1 MSSSLGLAPE
11 IVSYLASVNPAE
23 HPALKKC
30 RTETAQLGGVA
41 RMQISPEQGAFMQV
55 LTHLTRAERAFE
67 IGVFTGYSSLAVA
80 LAMKEMHG
88 EDCYLLACDISEEW
102 TARARTY
109 WREAEVSEI
118 VDLQIGPATKTL
130 DAWLENDEAGSY
142 DLGFIDADKT
152 GYDDYYERGLELL
165 RPGGL
170 LLFDN
175 VLWGGAVADPTDKTP
190 DTAALRALASK
201 VQVDDRVHA
210 AMVGV
215 GDGVL
220 MCVKK

>member
-1 MSSSLGLAPE
+1 MSVSLGLSPNLIA
-11 IVSYLASVNPAE
+11 YLASVNPAE
-23 HPALKKC
+23 HPAMRKC
-30 RTETAQLGGVA
+30 REETATLGGVA
-41 RMQISPEQGAFMQV
+41 SMQISSEQGAFMQV

-80 LAMKEMHG
+80 LAMKAMHG

-102 TARARTY
+102 TAQARKY
-109 WREAEVSEI
+109 WREAGVDEI
-118 VDLQIGPATKTL
+118 IDLQIAPATKTL

-175 VLWGGAVADPTDKTP
+175 VLWSGAVADPANQTP
-190 DTAALRALASK
+190 DTIALRALAAK
-201 VQVDDRVHA
+201 IQADDRVHA

-220 MCVKK
+220 MVVKR